1 MQIVVHDA
9 ARLAVEAVLIVDARQ
24 AVVHRAEVLQVEV
37 LLVLRAVADEKVHAD
52 IHARAVVERVAADL
66 QRPRALLLP
75 VLLQP
80 DRSLR
85 ARERILLEP
94 VLEDDLELCQAV
106 RDIEDAER
114 LAVRIDAVALP
125 VKPDD
130 TRRQVLHGHAQRLLK
145 HLPVKSLLQHRVT
158 PVLLHAPAPLYANQL
173 HDTGKRRAV
182 REQKLDGARRDEVE
196 IAVLD
201 LRLVQLHA
209 RLERAQTRAV
219 AAAVRAAPDRITAL
233 ATVHARMVRPDRK
246 RMAFLRVDE
255 PHHII
260 LLREPRHLCLHFAF
274 RELQRHVVIPPKL
287 QATAGSRSRIL
298 FFRHV
303 PAPEPR

>member
-1 MQIVVHDA
+1 MRVVVHDV
-9 ARLAVEAVLIVDARQ
+9 ARLPVEAVLVVDARQ
-24 AVVHRAEVLQVEV
+24 GVVHRAEVLQVEV
-37 LLVLRAVADEKVHAD
+37 LLVLRAVADEEVHAD

-106 RDIEDAER
+106 RDIEEAER
-114 LAVRIDAVALP
+114 LAVRIDAVPAHI
-125 VKPDD
+125 KPDD

-145 HLPVKSLLQHRVT
+145 HLPVKSLLQHRVM

-209 RLERAQTRAV
+209 RLECAQARAV

-233 ATVHARMVRPDRK
+233 AVLARMVRPDRK

-255 PHHII
+255 PHDIV
-260 LLREPRHLCLHFAF
+260 LLREPRHLCLHLAF
-274 RELQRHVVIPPKL
+274 RELQRHVIPPRL
-287 QATAGSRSRIL
+287 QAPASSRSRL
-298 FFRHV
+298 FFSRHV

>member
-1 MQIVVHDA
+1 MRVVVHDV
-9 ARLAVEAVLIVDARQ
+9 ARLPVEAVLVVDARQ
-24 AVVHRAEVLQVEV
+24 GVVHRAEVLQIEV
-37 LLVLRAVADEKVHAD
+37 LLVLRAVADEEVHAD
-52 IHARAVVERVAADL
+52 ILARAVVERVAADL

-106 RDIEDAER
+106 RDIEEAER
-114 LAVRIDAVALP
+114 LAVRIDAVPAHI
-125 VKPDD
+125 KPDD

-145 HLPVKSLLQHRVT
+145 HLPVKSLLQHRVM

-209 RLERAQTRAV
+209 RLERAQARAV
-219 AAAVRAAPDRITAL
+219 AAAVRAAPDRVA
-233 ATVHARMVRPDRK
+233 ARAVFIRAVRPDRK
-246 RMAFLRVDE
+246 GMALLRIDE
-255 PHHII
+255 PHDVVF
-260 LLREPRHLCLHFAF
+260 LRQPRDLPLHFLLT
-274 RELQRHVVIPPKL
+274 ELQRHAQSPL
-287 QATAGSRSRIL
+287 
-298 FFRHV
+298 
-303 PAPEPR
+303 